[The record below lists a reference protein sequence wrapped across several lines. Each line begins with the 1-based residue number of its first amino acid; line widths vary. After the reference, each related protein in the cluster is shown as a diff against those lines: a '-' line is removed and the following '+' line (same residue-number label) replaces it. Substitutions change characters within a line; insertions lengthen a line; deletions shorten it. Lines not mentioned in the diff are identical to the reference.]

1 MENSKQ
7 NDMFQIKNLIK
18 EFNNNIIQINE
29 KIIIINNIITQI
41 NNILNNNKDKV
52 KQIENFMEMMNNFK
66 MNPNDYMFQLDKKF
80 EPNIKKIEKIEALN
94 EEGLEKEAIETIMEE
109 CKCTREEAIKAL
121 RKHKG
126 DPVEALLDFNF
137 SSEKKDDNSIKKEE
151 KLNNE
156 DINER
161 EFKINLVVKEG
172 YCTREEAIRALEKNN
187 WDPVMALLDAGK

>member
-41 NNILNNNKDKV
+41 NNIMNKNKDKV

-121 RKHKG
+121 RKHNG
-126 DPVEALLDFNF
+126 NPVEALLDFNF

-172 YCTREEAIRALEKNN
+172 YCSREEAIRALEKNN

>member
-7 NDMFQIKNLIK
+7 NDMLQIKNLIK

-41 NNILNNNKDKV
+41 NNIMNKNKDKV

-121 RKHKG
+121 RKHNG
-126 DPVEALLDFNF
+126 NPVEALLDFNF
-137 SSEKKDDNSIKKEE
+137 SSEKNDDNSIKKEE

-172 YCTREEAIRALEKNN
+172 YCSREEAIRALEKNN

>member
-7 NDMFQIKNLIK
+7 NDMLQIKNLIK

-41 NNILNNNKDKV
+41 NNIMNKNKDKV
-52 KQIENFMEMMNNFK
+52 KQIENFMEIMNNLK

-121 RKHKG
+121 RKHNG

>member
-7 NDMFQIKNLIK
+7 NDMLQIKNLIK

-41 NNILNNNKDKV
+41 NNIMNKNKDKV

-121 RKHKG
+121 RKHNG
-126 DPVEALLDFNF
+126 NPVEALLDFNF

>member
-7 NDMFQIKNLIK
+7 NDMLQIKNLIK

-41 NNILNNNKDKV
+41 NNIMNKNKDKV

-121 RKHKG
+121 RKHNG
-126 DPVEALLDFNF
+126 DTVEALLEFNF
-137 SSEKKDDNSIKKEE
+137 STEKKDDNSIKKEE

>member
-41 NNILNNNKDKV
+41 NNIMNKNKDKV

-94 EEGLEKEAIETIMEE
+94 EDGLEKEAIETIMEE

-121 RKHKG
+121 RKHNG
-126 DPVEALLDFNF
+126 DTVEALLEFNF
-137 SSEKKDDNSIKKEE
+137 STEKKDDNSIKKEE

-172 YCTREEAIRALEKNN
+172 YCSREEAIRALEKNN
-187 WDPVMALLDAGK
+187 WDPVMALLDTGK

>member
-41 NNILNNNKDKV
+41 NNIMNKNKDKV

-94 EEGLEKEAIETIMEE
+94 EDGLEKEAIETIMEE

-121 RKHKG
+121 RKHNG
-126 DPVEALLDFNF
+126 DTVEALLEFNF
-137 SSEKKDDNSIKKEE
+137 STEKKDDNSIKKEE

-187 WDPVMALLDAGK
+187 WDPVMALLDTGK

>member
-41 NNILNNNKDKV
+41 NNIMNKNKDKV

-94 EEGLEKEAIETIMEE
+94 EDGLEKEAIETIMEE

-121 RKHKG
+121 RKHNG
-126 DPVEALLDFNF
+126 DTVEALLEFNF
-137 SSEKKDDNSIKKEE
+137 STEKKDDNSIKKEE

-172 YCTREEAIRALEKNN
+172 YCSREEAIRALEKNN